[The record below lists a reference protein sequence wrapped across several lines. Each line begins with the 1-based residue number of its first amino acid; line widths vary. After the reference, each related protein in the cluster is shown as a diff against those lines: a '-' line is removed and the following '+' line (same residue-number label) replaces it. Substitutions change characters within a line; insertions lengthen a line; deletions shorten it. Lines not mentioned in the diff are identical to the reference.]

1 MQALRLTVRYTHI
14 LSNRLQV
21 LVADEEMA
29 DIQLLAQR
37 QHVTV
42 GEWVRRTLREARRH
56 QSVGDPEA
64 KLKAIRRAVE
74 YSSPVPEVDIDQM
87 LREIEQ
93 GYQS

>member
-1 MQALRLTVRYTHI
+1 MQALRLVVRYTHTM
-14 LSNRLQV
+14 SKRLQV

-42 GEWVRRTLREARRH
+42 GEWVRQTLREARRH

-74 YSSPVPEVDIDQM
+74 YSFPTADIDQM

-93 GYQS
+93 GYLS

>member
-1 MQALRLTVRYTHI
+1 M
-14 LSNRLQV
+14 
-21 LVADEEMA
+21 ADEEMA
-29 DIQLLAQR
+29 DIRILAQR

-42 GEWVRRTLREARRH
+42 GEWVRQTLREARRH

>member
-1 MQALRLTVRYTHI
+1 MSR
-14 LSNRLQV
+14 RLQV
-21 LVADEEMA
+21 LLADEEMS

-37 QHVTV
+37 EHLTV

-74 YSSPVPEVDIDQM
+74 YSFPTADIDQM